1 MRDSRPARAVPGR
14 RTAGRLWSQAVDSD
28 PVEPKRLVGPESGPV
43 EVHRGLFSQL
53 STTDSPFRHNCPV
66 SSWVGRV
73 SPGLWGGTEHN
84 MRGRRGRNERGAVA
98 VEAALVTPLLFVM
111 LFGIIE
117 MSLLMRDVV
126 SASSSV
132 RAGAR
137 TGSALAAAGPCN
149 TACTPTTAPA
159 LAQSTASAIER
170 AGSALP
176 EDAMQ
181 WLMVYEDNG
190 NGYPIGQTALASS
203 TGAALCSSNCVVYT
217 W

>member
-1 MRDSRPARAVPGR
+1 
-14 RTAGRLWSQAVDSD
+14 
-28 PVEPKRLVGPESGPV
+28 
-43 EVHRGLFSQL
+43 
-53 STTDSPFRHNCPV
+53 
-66 SSWVGRV
+66 
-73 SPGLWGGTEHN
+73 

-137 TGSALAAAGPCN
+137 TASALAAAGPCN

-217 W
+217 WNATTDKFVYSSGSWNTTTQVNACVNDAARDSVGVAVRVKHTWITGLFGSGIDLTERSVMQFEPLPNETCKPGQHN